1 MVLVEEDVHA
11 LDDVRRGLVVVHNG
25 FAGECYLWSVGGR
38 VPLWE
43 TQAMDRLRRRG
54 LVRIARRRGA
64 PHEPGGA
71 DRPRCGRR
79 LSPLWTE

>member
-25 FAGECYLWSVGGR
+25 FVGAAACYLWSVGGR

-43 TQAMDRLRRRG
+43 TEAMDRLRRRG
-54 LVRIARRRGA
+54 LVRIAHRRGA
-64 PHEPGGA
+64 PA
-71 DRPRCGRR
+71 
-79 LSPLWTE
+79 SPVVLTDLGVAAA

>member
-1 MVLVEEDVHA
+1 MVLVDEDVHA

-64 PHEPGGA
+64 PASPVVLTDLGEAA
-71 DRPRCGRR
+71 D
-79 LSPLWTE
+79 